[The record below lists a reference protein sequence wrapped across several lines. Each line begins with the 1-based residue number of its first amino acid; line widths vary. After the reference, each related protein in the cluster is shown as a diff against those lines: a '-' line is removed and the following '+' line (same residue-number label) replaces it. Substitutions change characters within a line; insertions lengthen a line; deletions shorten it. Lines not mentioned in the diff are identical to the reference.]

1 MQDELLKFRYAV
13 EEDTALILR
22 FIKLLAS
29 YENMEDEVI
38 ATEKLLQ
45 EWIFKKNKS
54 NVIFA
59 MISDI
64 EIGFALFSYNFST
77 FLGKSGI
84 YLEDLF
90 ILPEYRRKGY
100 GKAFMR
106 HLAQIAIEQGYG
118 RLEWCCL
125 NWNIDSINFYLSLDA
140 KVLNDR
146 TSYQITGE
154 SLKKLA
160 N

>member
-1 MQDELLKFRYAV
+1 M
-13 EEDTALILR
+13 
-22 FIKLLAS
+22 
-29 YENMEDEVI
+29 
-38 ATEKLLQ
+38 
-45 EWIFKKNKS
+45 
-54 NVIFA
+54 
-59 MISDI
+59 
-64 EIGFALFSYNFST
+64 
-77 FLGKSGI
+77 
-84 YLEDLF
+84 
-90 ILPEYRRKGY
+90 PEYRRKGY